1 MKTLKP
7 ARLSLLLLALLSCG
21 GTAPREAQPTRPY
34 PLLPTAVEVAA
45 VAPEPPREDASLL
58 SRRTLF
64 ADADRMSPSVSPD
77 GKRLAFIGRE
87 GGVQN
92 LFTSDIDAKNEARAI
107 TRNSSRGVQSFA
119 WVGAGDELVYFEDT
133 SGAGDVRAS
142 VLPTEGGE
150 PVALNPAGSRARL
163 LGTSARRPGEVLLLV
178 NDRDP
183 NRFDVQHFDTRTQQT
198 KLLLK
203 NELGFA
209 DFVADEALSVRLAKK
224 NRSDGGF
231 SFVVVGSGEP
241 ETWPELA
248 SFDLTEAGSSR
259 AVGFDASGRKLLL
272 IDNRGRADTAL
283 VSVDLRT
290 KKSQVIAEG
299 KGADI
304 SSVLFE
310 PRRGVMAF
318 ATVADRRE
326 WKGLEKGVS
335 ADLATIAQLAEGD
348 IDIISRSD
356 RDDVSIV
363 AVRRPES
370 PTRFFRFFRTG
381 DRRLGLLFSSN
392 RLLETTH
399 LQATSSLWFRARDGL
414 ELQAYLTE
422 PPNASSGV
430 RVPLVLWVHGGPWA
444 REAWAMNPYHQLFA
458 SRGYAALSVNYR
470 GSRGFGKAFLNA
482 GNREWGG
489 KMQEDLADAV
499 AWAVARGVIDEDR
512 IAIGGVDYGGYAAL
526 MGLALTPGLFKCGID
541 IGGPTD
547 LVALLEDSPPH
558 WAPLL
563 AELNER
569 IGDPTNA
576 ADRERLRTTSP
587 FGHTAAFQHPLLV
600 IEGGN
605 DPRPSQATELVATL
619 HARGIGVTHV
629 VFPDEGL
636 SIERPENRIASASV
650 IDAFLAQCLGGRYEP
665 YGRDFRGSSIEVKTG
680 VARIARLTE
689 GLAER

>member
-1 MKTLKP
+1 M
-7 ARLSLLLLALLSCG
+7 
-21 GTAPREAQPTRPY
+21 
-34 PLLPTAVEVAA
+34 
-45 VAPEPPREDASLL
+45 L

-64 ADADRMSPSVSPD
+64 SDADRMSPSVSPD

-87 GGVQN
+87 GGAQN
-92 LFTSDIDAKNEARAI
+92 LFTSEIDAKNEATAI
-107 TRNSSRGVQSFA
+107 TQNRSRGVQSYA

-133 SGAGDVRAS
+133 SGAGDVRAYVVPS
-142 VLPTEGGE
+142 RGGY

-163 LGTSARRPGEVLLLV
+163 LGTSARRPGEVLVLV

-183 NRFDVQHFDTRTQQT
+183 NTFDVHRFDSRTRQT
-198 KLLLK
+198 TLLLK

-209 DFVADEALSVRLAKK
+209 DFLADEQLRVRLAK
-224 NRSDGGF
+224 RSRADGGF

-241 ETWPELA
+241 EAWPELA

-259 AVGFDASGRKLLL
+259 AVGFDASGTKLFL
-272 IDNRGRADTAL
+272 IDNRGRPDTAL

-290 KKSQVIAEG
+290 KKRRVIAEG
-299 KGADI
+299 KGADVA
-304 SSVLFE
+304 SVLFD
-310 PRRGVMAF
+310 PRQGVMAF

-326 WKGLEKGVS
+326 WKGLDKRVS
-335 ADLATIAQLAEGD
+335 TDLATIARLAEGD
-348 IDIISRSD
+348 IDVISRSD
-356 RDDVSIV
+356 RDDVWII
-363 AVRRPES
+363 AVRRPDS
-370 PTRFFRFFRTG
+370 PTRFYRFLRG
-381 DRRLGLLFSSN
+381 RDKRLGLLFSSS

-399 LQATSSLWFRARDGL
+399 LEARRSLWFRARDGL

-422 PPNASSGV
+422 PPNASSSAK
-430 RVPLVLWVHGGPWA
+430 VPLVLWVHGGPWA
-444 REAWAMNPYHQLFA
+444 RESWAMNPYHQLFV
-458 SRGYAALSVNYR
+458 SRGYAVLSLNYR

-489 KMQEDLADAV
+489 KMQDDLVDAV
-499 AWAVARGVIDEDR
+499 AWAVARGAVDEDR
-512 IAIGGVDYGGYAAL
+512 IAIGGADYGGYAAL
-526 MGLALTPGLFKCGID
+526 MGLALTPERFACGVD

-547 LVALLEDSPPH
+547 LVAFLEDSPPH

-563 AELNER
+563 AELTER

-576 ADRERLRTTSP
+576 ADRERLRGASP
-587 FGHTAAFQHPLLV
+587 SGNAAAIQRPLLV

-619 HARGIGVTHV
+619 QRRGVGVTHV

-636 SIERPENRIASASV
+636 LIERPENRIASASV
-650 IDAFLAQCLGGRYEP
+650 IDAFLAQCLGGPYEP

-680 VARIARLTE
+680 AGRIARLTE
-689 GLAER
+689 ALRQR